1 MGRPGDDMTS
11 PIETPT
17 AQGPSGATG
26 APALRAAGLSAGYHQ
41 VPVVHDLDL
50 EVRRGEMVA
59 LFGPNGAGKTTTL
72 LALAG
77 EVATLSGVVE
87 YFGTPERRPLH
98 QRAQD
103 GLGLLTEDRAVFMT
117 LTARDNLRLG
127 RGSVESALGFFPEL
141 EAHLDRRTSLLS
153 GGQQQMLALARILAG
168 GPRIVLA
175 DELSLGLA
183 PMVVE
188 RLLLALRAAADQGAA
203 VLLVEQH
210 VRLALQHVD
219 RAYVLARGRVALA
232 APAARLRDHPDRVTD
247 LYLAQAATT

>member
-1 MGRPGDDMTS
+1 MTNPTETLTAPGG
-11 PIETPT
+11 PT
-17 AQGPSGATG
+17 ATD

-41 VPVVHDLDL
+41 VPVVHDFDL
-50 EVRRGEMVA
+50 EVRQGELVA
-59 LFGPNGAGKTTTL
+59 LFGPNGAGKTTAL

-77 EVATLSGVVE
+77 EVQIMSGVVE
-87 YFGTPERRPLH
+87 YFGTPEHRGLH
-98 QRAQD
+98 LRARD

-141 EAHLDRRTSLLS
+141 EEHLDRRTSLLS

-168 GPRIVLA
+168 RPRIVLA

-188 RLLLALRAAADQGAA
+188 RLLRALRAAADHGTA

-210 VRLALQHVD
+210 VRLALHHVD
-219 RAYVLARGRVALA
+219 RAYVLTRGRIALT
-232 APAARLRDHPDRVTD
+232 APSEQLRNHPDRVTD
-247 LYLAQAATT
+247 LYLAQAPTT

>member
-1 MGRPGDDMTS
+1 MTS

-17 AQGPSGATG
+17 VPGGATATA
-26 APALRAAGLSAGYHQ
+26 APALRAAGLSVGYHQ

-50 EVRRGEMVA
+50 EVRPGEMVA

-77 EVATLSGVVE
+77 EVAILSGTVE

-98 QRAQD
+98 LRAQD

-127 RGSVESALGFFPEL
+127 RGTVESALGYFPEL

-153 GGQQQMLALARILAG
+153 GGQQQMLALGRILAG
-168 GPRIVLA
+168 RPRIVLA

-183 PMVVE
+183 PMVVQ
-188 RLLLALRAAADQGAA
+188 RLLRALRAAADEGAA

-210 VRLALQHVD
+210 VRLALHHVD
-219 RAYVLARGRVALA
+219 RAYVLTRGRIALT
-232 APAARLRDHPDRVTD
+232 APSEQLRDHPDHVTD
-247 LYLAQAATT
+247 LYLT